1 MANAP
6 SGITGRLVPTE
17 NPTAPVGE
25 PTDRQLLRR
34 FTKAGD
40 ESAFEML
47 IQRHG
52 PIVLGVCRRVLGN
65 ADGAEDAFQATFLV
79 LVRRA
84 ASIQRPEL
92 LGNWLYGVAFRIA
105 SRARQNAARRAESER
120 QVAYRPRPE
129 LLPELARRELRSV
142 LDEEMSR
149 LPEKYRAPLVLCYLE
164 GKTNEEAAR
173 QLGWPTGS
181 MSWRLA
187 RGRELL
193 RKRLELRDVAYSPML
208 LTPGLAQQGIASLSA
223 QLAGSTSRAAV
234 AFAAG
239 KTASSTGVSAG
250 AAQLVEE
257 TLHTLGLQ
265 KLLTWTTA
273 ILAVLF
279 ALLGGG
285 WAYSAMQPR
294 PTLTPT
300 PAPACHG
307 GER

>member
-6 SGITGRLVPTE
+6 SEITRQRVPTE
-17 NPTAPVGE
+17 DPTAPAGE
-25 PTDRQLLRR
+25 STDRQLLRR
-34 FTKAGD
+34 FTRAGD
-40 ESAFEML
+40 ESAFEL
-47 IQRHG
+47 LVQHHG
-52 PIVLGVCRRVLGN
+52 PMVLGVCRRVLRN

-105 SRARQNAARRAESER
+105 SRACQNAARRTESER
-120 QVAYRPRPE
+120 QLAYRPRPQP
-129 LLPELARRELRSV
+129 LSELARRELRSV
-142 LDEEMSR
+142 LNEEMSR

-208 LTPGLAQQGIASLSA
+208 LLPAAAPPGIAPLSA
-223 QLAGSTSRAAV
+223 QLAGSTVKAGV
-234 AFAAG
+234 AFASG
-239 KTASSTGVSAG
+239 KGAASVGVSVG
-250 AAQLVEE
+250 AARLVEE
-257 TLHTLGLQ
+257 TLHALRVWKLRAWTAAVLGL
-265 KLLTWTTA
+265 
-273 ILAVLF
+273 LF
-279 ALLGGG
+279 AMLGGG
-285 WAYSAMQPR
+285 WVYAAMQPGR
-294 PTLTPT
+294 TPT
-300 PAPACHG
+300 ATPACHCG
-307 GER
+307 DR

>member
-6 SGITGRLVPTE
+6 SEITLRLVSAE
-17 NPTAPVGE
+17 NPTTLAGE

-34 FTKAGD
+34 FTKARD
-40 ESAFEML
+40 ESAFELL

-52 PIVLGVCRRVLGN
+52 PMVLGVCRRVLGN

-120 QVAYRPRPE
+120 QVAYQPRPE
-129 LLPELARRELRSV
+129 PLPELARRELRSV
-142 LDEEMSR
+142 LDEEMSQ

-208 LTPGLAQQGIASLSA
+208 LMPGLAPQGIAPLSA
-223 QLAGSTSRAAV
+223 QLAGSTTKAAV
-234 AFAAG
+234 AFAAR
-239 KTASSTGVSAG
+239 KAAASTGVSVD
-250 AAQLVEE
+250 AARLVEE
-257 TLHTLGLQ
+257 TFRALRTRKHLRWIAA
-265 KLLTWTTA
+265 LLA
-273 ILAVLF
+273 LLF

-285 WAYSAMQPR
+285 WGYSAMQPS
-294 PTLTPT
+294 PTQA
-300 PAPACHG
+300 PAPPCHCG
-307 GER
+307 GR